1 MFMHTTYKH
10 LGGILPSQKH
20 STERDLLLVK
30 YSYFCIRFIEIL

>member
-20 STERDLLLVK
+20 SCILLVVDLCTI
-30 YSYFCIRFIEIL
+30 SALDL